1 MSFMTGWVRNV
12 WKRLLLLVG
21 FIVFI
26 LWANLAVAI
35 YLLWDAQR
43 NYRTLVDTEVPRL
56 VLVGE
61 LSRYSADLASLAT
74 SVLSGQAGDGAFVA
88 ETAAID
94 EGLRTILAARGP
106 AGQDAYDLIGG
117 DGLGRTLRKVLDAAQ
132 AQVDLSARID
142 TQVDALRWLN
152 VDIQDEVEP
161 VLRDLDY
168 NIASR
173 MLELQ
178 QADAADRRAALAAV
192 IAEERARRDVFAEI
206 GSDAATAMTLV
217 VQVAVADDAERLGQ
231 LETLL
236 YDFRARLS
244 ERLLALPDVPELVT
258 LRQSLDRL
266 FALFDG
272 DASLI
277 EHRRKWIMHRDRAYD
292 AITVTLTKIDAI
304 QTRLSVLSRTEHEAV
319 LLRIEA
325 AADRV
330 KAMAIWL
337 IGGTSLVVAIGAL
350 GIDRLIR
357 TRIVVPMRSLS
368 ARLMATAEARSGP
381 QGGDDLERLTFAVGE
396 FQRAIAERD
405 EAIADLRRTQDDL
418 VQAGKMAA
426 LGALSAGI
434 SHEINQPLGAISYR
448 MSLLEG
454 AAKAKDLPEVIRQAE
469 LVSALSERIQRII
482 QHLRR
487 FARRGR
493 FERETLLLTDI
504 VGNAEKLLDPR
515 LRETGVRLVRDPSLD
530 GARVTG
536 DPILTEQVVLNIL
549 TNAIDAVVDLGPDA
563 TPDRRRIHAA
573 AEAGG
578 QGWTLV
584 VSDAGVGLGD
594 LDSDAAMMPFV
605 STKEAGRGM
614 GLGLSISY
622 NIARDMGGDLSLA
635 AREDGPGAVA
645 RFRLP
650 MAVGEDNHV

>member
-1 MSFMTGWVRNV
+1 MNFVTGRVRNV

-35 YLLWDAQR
+35 YLLWEAQR

-61 LSRYSADLASLAT
+61 LSRYSADLAALAT

-94 EGLRTILAARGP
+94 EGLRTILATSGT
-106 AGQDAYDLIGG
+106 AGRDAYDLIGG
-117 DGLGRTLRKVLDAAQ
+117 DSLGRTLREVLDAAQ
-132 AQVDLSARID
+132 TQLDLSARIG
-142 TQVDALRWLN
+142 TQVDTLRWLN

-178 QADAADRRAALAAV
+178 QADAPATREALASI
-192 IAEERARRDVFAEI
+192 IAEERARRDIFAEI
-206 GSDAATAMTLV
+206 GSNAATAMTLV
-217 VQVAVADDAERLGQ
+217 VQVAVADDSERVGQ

-236 YDFRARLS
+236 HDFRARLS
-244 ERLLALPDVPELVT
+244 ERLLALPDAPELVT
-258 LRQSLDRL
+258 LRQSIDRL
-266 FALFDG
+266 FTVFEG

-277 EHRRKWIMHRDRAYD
+277 ANRLNWITSRDRAYD
-292 AITVTLTKIDAI
+292 AISTTLAEIDAI
-304 QTRLSVLSRTEHEAV
+304 QMRLGDLSATERQDVLQ
-319 LLRIEA
+319 RIEA
-325 AADRV
+325 SADRV
-330 KAMAIWL
+330 KTMAVWL
-337 IGGTSLVVAIGAL
+337 IGATSLVVAIGAL

-368 ARLMATAEARSGP
+368 DRLMATAEAGSGP

-396 FQRAIAERD
+396 FQRAIRERD
-405 EAIADLRRTQDDL
+405 HAIADLRRTQDDL

-448 MSLLEG
+448 MSLLSD
-454 AAKAKDLPEVIRQAE
+454 AANARDLPEVTRQAE
-469 LVSALSERIQRII
+469 LVTALAERIQRII

-493 FERETLLLTDI
+493 FEQSTLLLSD
-504 VGNAEKLLDPR
+504 VVANAERLLDPR
-515 LRETGVRLVRDPSLD
+515 LREADVTLERDPSLLA
-530 GARVTG
+530 ARVTG
-536 DPILTEQVVLNIL
+536 DPILTEQVVLNLL
-549 TNAIDAVVDLGPDA
+549 TNAIDAVVDLGPDTA
-563 TPDRRRIHAA
+563 AGCRRICVA
-573 AEAGG
+573 AEADE
-578 QGWTLV
+578 QSWTLV
-584 VSDAGVGLGD
+584 MSDSGVGLGD
-594 LDSDAAMMPFV
+594 LESDAAMMPFV
-605 STKEAGRGM
+605 STKAAGRGM

-635 AREDGPGAVA
+635 PRQDARGTVA

-650 MAVGEDNHV
+650 MASMGGNHV